1 MLSTKDIKVGE
12 GSGNV
17 SPLIKPG
24 THKVRLYDLYA
35 EKPGYNDPN
44 SPDKLNVNLRVETEE
59 VPGLKGWDLFRG
71 EPQKGQAKG
80 QIGIV
85 SLNPYGF
92 SSRKLNDGTIIDRD
106 TSILRLLKA
115 LAKAKGV
122 EEELDLIEANTI
134 EQFVSMAKEVICD
147 DEYINMV
154 IGGKKSAKD
163 GYFNFYLNLA
173 SAKGRPGKAFS
184 TDETELF
191 SYDESVD
198 VYVTKAAQ
206 ELIDERAQGSKP
218 VESFN
223 AGTTAT
229 SNPSGSFDL

>member
-24 THKVRLYDLYA
+24 IHKVRIYDLYA
-35 EKPGYNDPN
+35 EKPGYNDAN
-44 SPDKLNVNLRVETEE
+44 APDKLNVNLRVETEE
-59 VPGLKGWDLFRG
+59 VPGLQGWKLYRDNPNSPL
-71 EPQKGQAKG
+71 AKG
-80 QIGIV
+80 QIGTV

-92 SSRKLNDGTIIDRD
+92 SSRKLQDGTLIDRD
-106 TSILRLLKA
+106 TSILRILKA

-147 DEYINMV
+147 NEFIHMV

-163 GYFNFYLNLA
+163 GYFNYYLNLA
-173 SAKGRPGKAFS
+173 SGKGRPGKAFS
-184 TDETELF
+184 TDATELF
-191 SYDESVD
+191 AYDESTD
-198 VYVTKAAQ
+198 IYVTKAAE
-206 ELIDERAQGSKP
+206 ELAAEKAQGSKP

-223 AGTTAT
+223 SNTGT
-229 SNPSGSFDL
+229 PSGSFEL